1 MTCTLPQTVESLRS
15 ILWYLTGTILFL
27 SLLAFFLYYMA
38 HRLIREETET
48 RAGKFIGKHNKYF
61 LP

>member
-1 MTCTLPQTVESLRS
+1 MPCTLPQTVESLRS
-15 ILWYLTGTILFL
+15 ILWYLTGTTLFL

-38 HRLIREETET
+38 HRLIREEMET
-48 RAGKFIGKHNKYF
+48 RVGEFVVKHNKYF